1 MTTASRGA
9 IRALAAAAS
18 GILSDEHVADVLTQ
32 LVNDCRDVLSATAV
46 AILVVDGDEGLE
58 LLNASSHGA
67 AEIEML
73 QVHSANGPCVDA
85 IRTGEVTR
93 GKGADELVA
102 RWGAVGKAM
111 VDVGYDSV
119 DAFPMRWHGRIIGG
133 LNVFRAPDAG
143 PPSDAGVVSQAFA
156 DIATL
161 VLLHSS
167 DIPAD
172 QVTARVHEAV
182 MARSVVEQAKGVL
195 AHVHGVD
202 VTEAFRLLVEL
213 GEQDGTTLTESA
225 LRVVREQ
232 HDQR

>member
-18 GILSDEHVADVLTQ
+18 GILADEHVADLLTQ
-32 LVNDCRDVLSATAV
+32 LVTDCRDVLSARAV
-46 AILVVDGDEGLE
+46 AILVDDGEEGLE
-58 LLNASSHGA
+58 LLNASSHRA

-73 QVHSANGPCVDA
+73 QVQSPTGPCVDA
-85 IRTGEVTR
+85 IRSGEVVR
-93 GKGADELVA
+93 GTGADDLVS
-102 RWGAVGKAM
+102 RWGEVGTAILNA
-111 VDVGYDSV
+111 GYDSV
-119 DAFPMRWHGRIIGG
+119 EAYPMHWHGRVIGG
-133 LNVFRAPDAG
+133 LNVFRTADDAPPPDATTL
-143 PPSDAGVVSQAFA
+143 SQAFA
-156 DIATL
+156 DVATL

-195 AHVHGVD
+195 AYVHDVD
-202 VTEAFRLLVEL
+202 PAEAFELLREL
-213 GEQDGTTLTESA
+213 GEREGTTLTESA

-232 HDQR
+232 HD